1 MLVLLETLHGG
12 WVILLQVEQ
21 HARVHVTEFGLDI
34 LHGADD
40 PINGVF
46 TALAQGADA
55 GVLAGAHPVED
66 LQHEVGLVAAVFVEG
81 LLGDAECAGEVVHA
95 DGPDSV
101 ASERLLT
108 AIQQL
113 VEPGILSGALKG
125 WRHPDA
131 LSGRKSTR

>member
-1 MLVLLETLHGG
+1 M
-12 WVILLQVEQ
+12 
-21 HARVHVTEFGLDI
+21 HVTELVLDI
-34 LHGADD
+34 LHGVDD

-46 TALAQGADA
+46 TALAQCADA
-55 GVLAGAHPVED
+55 GVLAAAHPVED
-66 LQHEVGLVAAVFVEG
+66 LQHEVGLVAAVLVKG
-81 LLGDAECAGEVVHA
+81 LLGDAERAGEVVHA
-95 DGPDSV
+95 DGSDSV

-113 VEPGILSGALKG
+113 VEPGILGGALKG